1 MTPPPSAT
9 STRMKPRP
17 PRESNLPEAPGRPR
31 PPSAATARAGAPGG
45 VATKSGSGDVVP
57 EVVGVPGGAPTKSGS
72 DGTAAA
78 PVGERQ
84 VARRAALVLV
94 GIVLVGAN
102 LRVAVT
108 SLGALLDEVRTGLGL
123 SGTMAGVVTTLPT
136 IAFAGLGAI
145 TPWLVRRVAPARVLV
160 VAMAVLAA
168 GQALRVATDSALVF
182 VLTSGLALAGIAVAN
197 ILLPLLVKQYFPH
210 RTGLAIGAYTTAMT
224 AGTTVAAAAAVPTA
238 QAFGSW
244 RAGLGVW
251 AGLAVL
257 AVLPWVPLARRAGS
271 VARRSTPTETAT
283 GVRVRPA
290 RTRLGWAMAVYF
302 GTQSLSGYAIMG
314 WLAQLYRDAGF
325 RPATAGL
332 LLAGVTALGVP
343 VALLMPTLA
352 GRLRTLR
359 PLVLSLAAASTLAY
373 LGLALAP
380 YRGALLW
387 TALLAI
393 GQGAFPMVLAT
404 IGLRARTAEGTVALS
419 AFAQSTGYLVAALG
433 PLLVGVL
440 YGATGGWVVPVG
452 FLLLALAV
460 QASAGL
466 VIARPRYIED
476 ER

>member
-1 MTPPPSAT
+1 MEGPDSRGSVAT
-9 STRMKPRP
+9 EGS
-17 PRESNLPEAPGRPR
+17 PG
-31 PPSAATARAGAPGG
+31 AVATALA
-45 VATKSGSGDVVP
+45 
-57 EVVGVPGGAPTKSGS
+57 
-72 DGTAAA
+72 
-78 PVGERQ
+78 GERRA
-84 VARRAALVLV
+84 VRRGALVLV
-94 GIVLVGAN
+94 GIILVGAN

-123 SGTMAGVVTTLPT
+123 TGTMAGVVTMLPT

-168 GQALRVATDSALVF
+168 GQVLRVATDSVLVF
-182 VLTSGLALAGIAVAN
+182 VLTSALALAGIAVAN

-210 RTGLAIGAYTTAMT
+210 RTGLATGAYMMAMT
-224 AGTTVAAAAAVPTA
+224 TGMTVAAATAVPTA

-251 AGLAVL
+251 AGLAAV
-257 AVLPWVPLARRAGS
+257 AVLPWVPLARRARS
-271 VARRSTPTETAT
+271 VARQSTPTETAT
-283 GVRVRPA
+283 RVRVRPA
-290 RTRLGWAMAVYF
+290 RTRLGWAMAVNF

-325 RPATAGL
+325 PPATAGL

-343 VALLMPTLA
+343 VAFLMPTLA
-352 GRLRTLR
+352 GRMRTLR
-359 PLVLSLAAASTLAY
+359 PLVLSLAAASMLAY

-380 YRGALLW
+380 YDGALLW
-387 TALLAI
+387 MALLAL
-393 GQGAFPMVLAT
+393 GQGAFPLVLTT

-419 AFAQSTGYLVAALG
+419 AFAQSTGYLIAALG

-440 YGATGGWVVPVG
+440 YGATGGWTVPVG
-452 FLLLALAV
+452 FLISALAV
-460 QASAGL
+460 QTGAGL

-476 ER
+476 EG